1 MLHFVCL
8 NLRIIKGNFDR
19 IRNSIRNLESLAAEV
34 YFDGNKTCVHV
45 LSVGSIALE
54 QPLYAGPHDIGQA
67 VELLK
72 IVARLADALAVA
84 ELVAGRLVASSADS
98 IQTLGAAR
106 VGEGAI
112 DAFEATIGEGI
123 AGLTGEACG
132 SITGYAEL
140 EGSSAVKT
148 AAVGGC
154 VPDHAIALVRHWVQ
168 HSVGQRVASS
178 THCSPGSAS
187 QASGLAQITLS
198 YPIHHH
204 EVVVRP
210 ALHAHRVV
218 DAL

>member
-1 MLHFVCL
+1 M
-8 NLRIIKGNFDR
+8 NLPSARSVDVRARCRPTSTAREGRARRARPTCRFATPPTSPPFGLSQHRSILGAPTVEVLGNKPPHGTGAYM
-19 IRNSIRNLESLAAEV
+19 SATEGPGKLAADFVFLQTFEDVEV
-34 YFDGNKTCVHV
+34 
-45 LSVGSIALE
+45 SVVFSIP
-54 QPLYAGPHDIGQA
+54 Q
-67 VELLK
+67 
-72 IVARLADALAVA
+72 
-84 ELVAGRLVASSADS
+84 
-98 IQTLGAAR
+98 

-112 DAFEATIGEGI
+112 DAFEANIGEGI

-198 YPIHHH
+198 YPIDHH